1 LDYYYDDDVEKNEKE
16 FLETNILPL
25 PSKKEQFVEA
35 IVIMFPWLALLIP
48 LYMFGISL
56 WMAWILPADVII
68 AFALGTFI
76 GMIISEGLFQVF
88 QGIFSFYYFQGNIYE
103 AKRTMKRYL
112 AFTGLITFIIFLI
125 FYSFSRVQNI
135 PYELTIYTITGT
147 FTICF
152 FRIFYMTIYSLKKYR
167 IIITSYTLSIL
178 TLLLVYFTLPDQM
191 LPTFKYFTAF
201 GIAFLLLFSIS
212 IYFNFTIFFKKFS
225 FTLFLNR
232 LFKIIYKR
240 KSSKTVSKKEETFL
254 INFYYPPSSNVI
266 QGLKSIFK
274 VQLWENLYYLFYGT
288 LYFVMLFGDRLLS
301 WIYNPVTIEASN
313 GVILPMAFN
322 TTYHIGADIALL
334 IMTPAG
340 IIQYIIVYPLYQI
353 LNNKSVYI
361 KIREIKTIDQYLLK
375 VYKKL
380 ILVSIVVSVGVYII
394 MNIFGPTIIDFLG
407 GNEVSVQIFQIASIA
422 NVFFSIFI
430 ANSIFLAF
438 LKDLKILLM
447 MVILSSGILLSMG
460 PVLALYGFQNIIW
473 AYAISI
479 IIPTI
484 LSTRFTLK
492 ILKNG
497 STKIFG

>member
-1 LDYYYDDDVEKNEKE
+1 LDYYYDEDVEKKEKE

-35 IVIMFPWLALLIP
+35 IVIMFPWLSLLVP
-48 LYMFGISL
+48 LYIFGISL

-88 QGIFSFYYFQGNIYE
+88 QGIFSFYYFQGNIDE

-112 AFTGLITFIIFLI
+112 AFTGLITSIIILI

-135 PYELTIYTITGT
+135 PYELTTYTVIGT

-167 IIITSYTLSIL
+167 IIIISYSLSIL

-201 GIAFLLLFSIS
+201 GIAFLLLFSTS

-232 LFKIIYKR
+232 LFTIIYKI
-240 KSSKTVSKKEETFL
+240 KPSKTDSKKEETSL
-254 INFYYPPSSNVI
+254 INFYYPPSSNVTH
-266 QGLKSIFK
+266 GLKSIFK

-361 KIREIKTIDQYLLK
+361 KISEIKTIDQYLLK

-394 MNIFGPTIIDFLG
+394 MNIFGPMIIYFVD

-497 STKIFG
+497 STRIFG